1 MSSKSLALFPEMGE
15 GITHGAPEIWVTP
28 AKGWS
33 SFKMRKIAPE
43 TDRKGGDQQR
53 LATTPRIL
61 QIDDPAYSASFLD
74 RSRSGK
80 RQSHSLKV
88 QHR

>member
-1 MSSKSLALFPEMGE
+1 MSSKSLALIPEMGE

-33 SFKMRKIAPE
+33 SFKMKKIAPE
-43 TDRKGGDQQR
+43 SDRKGGDQQR
-53 LATTPRIL
+53 LAMTLRIL
-61 QIDDPAYSASFLD
+61 QIGAPACSASFLD